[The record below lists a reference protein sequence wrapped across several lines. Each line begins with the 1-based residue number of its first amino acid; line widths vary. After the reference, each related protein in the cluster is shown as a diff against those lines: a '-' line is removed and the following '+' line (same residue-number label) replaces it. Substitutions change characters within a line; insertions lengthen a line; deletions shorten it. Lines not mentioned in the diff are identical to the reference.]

1 MRRLRLVK
9 AKLIEEKAE
18 QSFKPKW
25 AWLQT
30 TVLSTALDPKKG
42 KGWLIAPT
50 FSSSPPFLREASTIR

>member
-9 AKLIEEKAE
+9 AKLTEEKAE
-18 QSFKPKW
+18 QGFKPKW

-30 TVLSTALDPKKG
+30 TVLSTTLDPKEG

-50 FSSSPPFLREASTIR
+50 FFDSPPFLREAGTIR